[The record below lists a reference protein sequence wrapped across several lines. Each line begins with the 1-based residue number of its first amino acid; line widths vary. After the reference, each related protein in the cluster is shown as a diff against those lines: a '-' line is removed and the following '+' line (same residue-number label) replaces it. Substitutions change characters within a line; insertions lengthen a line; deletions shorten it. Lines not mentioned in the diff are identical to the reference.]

1 MLRGGGEDAAATP
14 TAKVATM
21 VERPRFSILCR
32 NRLLLVIPPTYLKGI
47 SNSSQACKSK
57 KKKTCITVP
66 TLLYSIVLA
75 L

>member
-1 MLRGGGEDAAATP
+1 MPRGGGEDAAATP

-57 KKKTCITVP
+57 KKEKRP
-66 TLLYSIVLA
+66 A
-75 L
+75 